1 MTDTTRIDE
10 IIDTISALAAA
21 KLPFVKSCAGVGTGK
36 VTIPTG
42 GVMAGRLVPAYK
54 GEPSEPWQHV
64 TNLPSARAQY
74 RSGTVTEVN
83 WDVPFR
89 LYVDAK
95 DEETLRR
102 QVAVVYA
109 GYLALFAKHLQLEG
123 VMPSG
128 AIAQLTL
135 TFGSDANW
143 AWLEGHL
150 PLVERLNLENV
161 A

>member
-1 MTDTTRIDE
+1 VTDTTRIDE
-10 IIDTISALAAA
+10 IVDTISAVAAA
-21 KLPFVKSCAGVGTGK
+21 HLPFVKSVAGVGTGK
-36 VTIPTG
+36 VTIGNG
-42 GVMAGRLVPAYK
+42 GVMAGQLVPAYK

-64 TNLPSARAQY
+64 TNLPSGRATY
-74 RSGTVTEVN
+74 RTATVTEVN

-102 QVAVVYA
+102 QMAVVYA
-109 GYLALFAKHLQLEG
+109 GYLTVFAKHLQLDG
-123 VMPSG
+123 RMPSG